1 MKGCSL
7 RKRKILITGGNGFV
21 GQNLITFLKSDYNLC
36 TTVKP
41 NRNSC
46 AKIQT
51 HKMNIDANS
60 DWSNILVSV
69 DCVIHAA
76 AAVHLKDKNRKK
88 STSKIFEV
96 NTEGTL
102 KLAKQAAETGVKR
115 FIFISTIGVIGNAN
129 ETPFTESDPPRPCGA
144 YAQSKWLAEEGLW
157 KISQKTEME
166 VVIIRPPMVY
176 GRNAPGNFAKL
187 IKVLNIIRILPFA
200 SINNQRTF
208 LHIDNLVSL
217 IHVCTWHH
225 KAANQLFL
233 AGDSEDL
240 STPAFLKL
248 TASALEKKCVMV
260 RFPESLMRS
269 ALALTGQKKLAQRL
283 FDSLRID
290 TAKAQ
295 TFLDWEPAVS
305 IREGIKRSINL

>member
-1 MKGCSL
+1 MK
-7 RKRKILITGGNGFV
+7 KRKILITGGNGFV
-21 GQNLITFLKSDYNLC
+21 GQNLIKCLKSDYNLC
-36 TTVKP
+36 TTVKT

-51 HKMNIDANS
+51 HKMDIDADS
-60 DWSNILVSV
+60 DWGDVLSNV

-76 AAVHLKDKNRKK
+76 AAVHLKNKDLKK
-88 STSKIFEV
+88 SKSKIFEV

-129 ETPFTESDPPRPCGA
+129 ETPFTESDPPKPCGV

-157 KISQKTEME
+157 KISQKTDME
-166 VVIIRPPMVY
+166 VVIIRAPMVY
-176 GRNAPGNFAKL
+176 GRNAPGNFSKL
-187 IKVLNIIRILPFA
+187 IKVLNVIRILPFA
-200 SINNQRTF
+200 SINNRRTF

-217 IHVCTWHH
+217 IHVCLWHH

-240 STPAFLKL
+240 STPVFIKL
-248 TASALEKKCVMV
+248 TASALEKNCIMAW
-260 RFPESLMRS
+260 FPENLMRS
-269 ALALTGQKKLAQRL
+269 AFALIGQKKLATRL

-295 TFLDWEPAVS
+295 TFLDWEPVVS
-305 IREGIKRSINL
+305 IREGIKRSANL

>member
-1 MKGCSL
+1 MK
-7 RKRKILITGGNGFV
+7 KQKILITGGNGFV
-21 GQNLITFLKSDYNLC
+21 GQNLIKFLKSDYNLC
-36 TTVKP
+36 ATIKT
-41 NRNSC
+41 NQNIC

-51 HKMNIDANS
+51 YKMNIDANS
-60 DWSNILVSV
+60 DWGDVLMNV

-76 AAVHLKDKNRKK
+76 AAVHLKNKNLEERA
-88 STSKIFEV
+88 SKIFEV

-115 FIFISTIGVIGNAN
+115 FIFISTIAVTGNAN
-129 ETPFTESDPPRPCGA
+129 VTPFTESDPPRPCGV
-144 YAQSKWLAEEGLW
+144 YAQSKWLAERGLW
-157 KISQKTEME
+157 DISEKTDME

-187 IKVLNIIRILPFA
+187 VKVLSIIRILPFA
-200 SINNQRTF
+200 SVNNRRTF

-217 IHVCTWHH
+217 IRVCIWHH

-240 STPAFLKL
+240 STPAFIKL
-248 TASALEKKCVMV
+248 TASALEKECLMAWI
-260 RFPESLMRS
+260 PESLMRS
-269 ALALTGQKKLAQRL
+269 ALALMGQKKLATRL

-290 TAKAQ
+290 TTKAQ
-295 TFLDWEPAVS
+295 TFLGWEPVVS
-305 IREGIKRSINL
+305 IREGIKRSANP